1 MLWDEMK
8 KDKMLA
14 MKEKNEV
21 AKEILSVVLNK
32 VMLLNIELKEK
43 GKEIADAD
51 VIQILQKM
59 VKDLNED
66 SENYKRVG
74 NQKEADNILA
84 QRDYISKYIPQ
95 LMGEDEIRAII
106 ADLDDKSMGNI
117 MRTFKSQYAGKVDM
131 ALVNKIARG

>member
-14 MKEKNEV
+14 MKEKNDI

-32 VMLLNIELKEK
+32 VMLQNIELKQK
-43 GKEIADAD
+43 GKEITDAD

-59 VKDLNED
+59 VKDLTED

-74 NQKEADNILA
+74 NETEANNILA
-84 QRDYISKYIPQ
+84 QRDYVSKYIPK
-95 LMGEDEIRAII
+95 LMSEDEIRAII
-106 ADLDDKSMGNI
+106 AGLADKSMGNI
-117 MRTFKSQYAGKVDM
+117 MRTFKTEYAGKVDM
-131 ALVNKIARG
+131 GLVNKIARG

>member
-32 VMLLNIELKEK
+32 VMLLNIDLKEK

-95 LMGEDEIRAII
+95 LMGEDETRAII